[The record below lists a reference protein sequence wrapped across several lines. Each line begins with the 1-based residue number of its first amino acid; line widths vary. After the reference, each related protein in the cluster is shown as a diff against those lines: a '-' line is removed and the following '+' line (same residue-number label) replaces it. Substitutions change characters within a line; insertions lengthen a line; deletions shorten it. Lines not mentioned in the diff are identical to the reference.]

1 MEMADGMGGQ
11 CDLSMSVVSTT
22 CAYRSFGALP
32 AILGFFIN
40 LRPRVG

>member
-1 MEMADGMGGQ
+1 MEMGDGMGGE
-11 CDLSMSVVSTT
+11 CDLSMYVVSTT

-32 AILGFFIN
+32 AILGFFLK